1 VEGSALCPHDH
12 KPDVSDQR
20 KRTAQDAPQ
29 VPLPG
34 RPVPPQAQSPGR
46 RVLRLFIGIPLAAAT
61 ASELIAVVDHLRST
75 ANQRTESGSLRWSA
89 PESWHITLQFLG
101 STTPQQ
107 YECVTAGLRELHHPP
122 VSIAL
127 GAIGTFDRAGV
138 LFVDVRVSPQLVAL
152 QQAVTNVTAP
162 CGFVPETRPYHPH
175 ITLARRKGK
184 SRGEELRNLKLQIG
198 RQPDLSSFTAES
210 FLLYESIPTPEGSR
224 YEVRERFSLRG
235 RHGE

>member
-1 VEGSALCPHDH
+1 LCPHDH

-20 KRTAQDAPQ
+20 KRTALDAPQ

-46 RVLRLFIGIPLAAAT
+46 RVLRL
-61 ASELIAVVDHLRST
+61 
-75 ANQRTESGSLRWSA
+75 
-89 PESWHITLQFLG
+89 ITLQFLG

-107 YECVTAGLRELHHPP
+107 YECVTAGLRELHQPP
-122 VSIAL
+122 VSIAF

-152 QQAVTNVTAP
+152 QQAVTAATAP

-184 SRGEELRNLKLQIG
+184 GGGEELRNLKLQIG